1 MQGKMLEMLAADR
14 EAERRNL
21 PVHSAGSRRGRRGL
35 ITWCRD
41 QAGVSLVRAGSR
53 VLVTSR
59 ARVQAVGLTGTHLRE
74 WDR

>member
-21 PVHSAGSRRGRRGL
+21 PVHRTGSRRGQRGL

-53 VLVTSR
+53 VRVTPR
-59 ARVQAVGLTGTHLRE
+59 ARIQAVGLTGTHLRE
-74 WDR
+74 WNR